1 MKKRKIKWKNVF
13 LFIIIIIFFISF
25 IISLIN
31 IIKWMI
37 NNNKTNKQ
45 IDNIKE
51 IINKEEI
58 NNNVINN
65 IVNNEI
71 IYNPLSLIN
80 VNLDKLKEINNDTIG
95 WIIVNGTNI
104 DYPYVKTENNNYYL
118 NHSFDRSYNDAGWVF
133 LDYRNKADLSHKNN
147 IIYAHSRLDKTM
159 FGSLSKVFNKDWINN
174 KDNHYI
180 KISNDFDNS
189 LWQIFSTY
197 IIETTNDYLQID
209 FNNDDEFINFSN
221 MLIKRSSYN
230 FNIKVN
236 KEDQILTLSTCY
248 NDDKKIVV
256 HAKRIK

>member
-1 MKKRKIKWKNVF
+1 
-13 LFIIIIIFFISF
+13 
-25 IISLIN
+25 
-31 IIKWMI
+31 MI

-104 DYPYVKTENNNYYL
+104 DYPYVKTEYNNYYL

>member
-1 MKKRKIKWKNVF
+1 MKRKRKIKWKNVS
-13 LFIIIIIFFISF
+13 LFIIIIILSISL
-25 IISLIN
+25 IISLID

-37 NNNKTNKQ
+37 NNSKTSKQ

-51 IINKEEI
+51 IVDKEEI
-58 NNNVINN
+58 IIDNIIKNENVI
-65 IVNNEI
+65 
-71 IYNPLSLIN
+71 YDPLSLIN
-80 VNLDKLKEINNDTIG
+80 VNLDRLKEINIETSG
-95 WIIVNGTNI
+95 WIVVNGTNI

-133 LDYRNKADLSHKNN
+133 LDYRNKTDLSHKNN

-159 FGSLSKVFNKDWINN
+159 FGSLSKVFNKEWINN

-209 FNNDDEFINFSN
+209 FNNDEEFIKFSN
-221 MLIKRSSYN
+221 MLMKRSSYN
-230 FNIKVN
+230 YNIKLN
-236 KEDQILTLSTCY
+236 NNDKILTLSTCY
-248 NDDKKIVV
+248 NDEKKIVV